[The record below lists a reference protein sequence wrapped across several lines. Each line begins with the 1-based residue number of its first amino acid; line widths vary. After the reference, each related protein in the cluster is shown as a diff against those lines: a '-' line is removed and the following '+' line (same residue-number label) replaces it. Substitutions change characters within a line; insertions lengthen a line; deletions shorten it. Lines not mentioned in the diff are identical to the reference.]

1 MEIDMYELIHN
12 GFTKFRGSKV
22 AALSLMN
29 GMARRAIAGTDR
41 GFEWKS
47 NNELVVLEWDRTVAH
62 TFTVVEVQS

>member
-1 MEIDMYELIHN
+1 MYELIHN

-22 AALSLMN
+22 SAMSLMG